1 MFVIDP
7 NTAIRLAETITNDR
21 IREAS
26 AARRVRLVR
35 IKASRNDA

>member
-7 NTAIRLAETITNDR
+7 NTAIRLAETISNDR

-26 AARRVRLVR
+26 AVRRALLVR
-35 IKASRNDA
+35 TKAR